1 MDQTWLKTTLERFKN
16 EQDPVRKFLKE
27 TKLFEEALANQE
39 FEKTDLLIRK
49 ELGGILTTFKESF
62 RKLEEGF
69 VQKAQ
74 IQNIGK
80 TNPATTLLDRIIMKV
95 TSAGYGLNGLGTGV
109 KATSEEIEKVLNHD
123 FSMLEKVGT
132 LQKEILETLPTSFA
146 NSPEAAIEAVNKLLL
161 DFETQ
166 FEARNSIF
174 LKT

>member
-16 EQDPVRKFLKE
+16 EQDPIRKFLKE

-39 FEKTDLLIRK
+39 FEKTDLLVRK
-49 ELGGILTTFKESF
+49 ELGALLSTFKESF

-69 VQKAQ
+69 VAKAQ

-95 TSAGYGLNGLGTGV
+95 SSAGYGMNGLGTGV
-109 KATSEEIEKVLNHD
+109 KATSAEIEKLLNHD
-123 FSMLEKVGT
+123 FSMLEKAGV
-132 LQKEILETLPTSFA
+132 LQKEILETLPTAFA
-146 NSPEAAIEAVNKLLL
+146 TNPEAAIESTNKLLL

-166 FEARNSIF
+166 FESRNSIF
-174 LKT
+174 LK

>member
-16 EQDPVRKFLKE
+16 EQDPIRKFLKE

-39 FEKTDLLIRK
+39 YEKTDLLIRK
-49 ELGGILTTFKESF
+49 ELGGILNSFKESF

-80 TNPATTLLDRIIMKV
+80 TNSATTLLDRIIMKV
-95 TSAGYGLNGLGTGV
+95 NSAGYGLNGLGTGV
-109 KATSEEIEKVLNHD
+109 KATQEEMEKLLNHD
-123 FSMLEKVGT
+123 FGMLTKVGE

-146 NSPEAAIEAVNKLLL
+146 SNPEAAIESINKLFL

-166 FEARNSIF
+166 FESRNSIF
-174 LKT
+174 LK

>member
-16 EQDPVRKFLKE
+16 EQDPIRKFLKE

-39 FEKTDLLIRK
+39 YKKTDLLIRK
-49 ELGGILTTFKESF
+49 ELGGILTSFKESF

-69 VQKAQ
+69 VAKAQ

-95 TSAGYGLNGLGTGV
+95 GSAGYGLNGLGAGV
-109 KATSEEIEKVLNHD
+109 KATAEEMEKLLNHD
-123 FSMLEKVGT
+123 FSMLEKVGN
-132 LQKEILETLPTSFA
+132 LQKEILDTLPGAFVT
-146 NSPEAAIEAVNKLLL
+146 NPEAAIESFNKSLL

-166 FEARNSIF
+166 FESRNSIF
-174 LKT
+174 LK

>member
-16 EQDPVRKFLKE
+16 EQDPIRKFLKE

-49 ELGGILTTFKESF
+49 ELGGILNSFKESF

-95 TSAGYGLNGLGTGV
+95 NSAGYGLNGLGTGV
-109 KATSEEIEKVLNHD
+109 KATQEEMENLLNHD
-123 FSMLEKVGT
+123 FGMLTKVGD

-146 NSPEAAIEAVNKLLL
+146 TNPEVAIEFINKLFL

-174 LKT
+174 LKK